1 MVLDM
6 ESHTHNPIS
15 WELRQVNCCEYK
27 ASLVYIGSS
36 NQPGLQSETPIQRK
50 KPKKEKKKRKKMKKL
65 NK

>member
-6 ESHTHNPIS
+6 ESHTYNPIT

-36 NQPGLQSETPIQRK
+36 NQPDLQSETPIQRK
-50 KPKKEKKKRKKMKKL
+50 KKKKKEKK
-65 NK
+65 